1 MKEKM
6 NPKAKGRKFTSL
18 CKAMAIVFKSAPAGI
33 TILLAFLYLSRGLF
47 SGFNAKVTQ
56 YFFDTVTD
64 SIGIPGGFRLMIGAG
79 ALLGGYV
86 LLDWLVGAAENIVDE
101 IFYRHT
107 AGKLTEMINLKSGRI
122 DPLCYD
128 DPKVLDEIEKGSGSV
143 SPVIDTFKL
152 ILSVVFLYGVSFTT
166 MSWYLYHLDP
176 VLAITPVVIFIPIAV
191 TQLMR
196 AGAYAHL
203 EDRVAPIRREC
214 RFYQDCMG
222 RKEYFKETRVLN
234 AFGYFRHLLDCALTL
249 HNREYWKAE
258 RKRGI
263 VELVSKLM
271 SLSGFVFILWLLID
285 AVWAGRISV
294 GAFAAVFASI
304 NNMVHLMELL
314 IIWQFGY
321 TVQNIGQMCN
331 FISFMELPER
341 EGEDRPVTLAKGIE
355 AKNISFQYPGTDKPA
370 LSGVNL
376 SVRSGE
382 TLAIVGENGSGKSTL
397 VKLLLGLYLPQTGTI
412 TYDGQD
418 ISKVSAG
425 SLFDKTSAVFQDF
438 QRYKLTVK
446 DNVAISDLEYAARN
460 GGFDQELTHLLNDTT
475 GDTVSRQADQSLKG
489 MGIDCSDTEKY
500 PAGIN
505 TLLDREFGGIDLS
518 GGQWQKIAI
527 ARGLFR
533 QYHLIALDEPTA
545 AIDPV
550 EETRLYKQFMSISQ
564 GVTSLIVTHRLGSV
578 RIADRIIVMDHGRIV
593 QTGVHDELVDRPGKY
608 REMWQAQAQYYQ
620 N

>member
-1 MKEKM
+1 MKDKM
-6 NPKAKGRKFTSL
+6 ETRSKSWGVTTL
-18 CKAMAIVFKSAPAGI
+18 CKAMAIVFKAAPGGV
-33 TILLAFLYLSRGLF
+33 TVLLVLLYLARGLF
-47 SGFNAKVTQ
+47 AGFNAKVTQ
-56 YFFDTVTD
+56 YFFDTVAG
-64 SIGIPGGFRLMIGAG
+64 SIGIPGGFGMMIGAG
-79 ALLGGYV
+79 AVLGGY
-86 LLDWLVGAAENIVDE
+86 LLLSWLAGAVENIVDE
-101 IFYRHT
+101 MFYRRT
-107 AGKLTEMINLKSGRI
+107 SGKITELINLKSGRI
-122 DPLCYD
+122 EPICYD
-128 DPKVLDEIEKGSGSV
+128 DPKVLDEIEKGSASA
-143 SPVIDTFKL
+143 SPIIDTFRL
-152 ILSVVFLYGVSFTT
+152 ILSIVFLYGVSFTA
-166 MSWYLYHLDP
+166 MSWYLYHLEP
-176 VLAITPVVIFIPIAV
+176 ILAITPVVIFIPIAV

-196 AGAYAHL
+196 TSTYAHL

-234 AFGYFRHLLDCALTL
+234 AFGYFRHLLDCALTI

-271 SLSGFVFILWLLID
+271 SLSGFVLILWLLID

-304 NNMVHLMELL
+304 NSMVLLMELL

-321 TVQNIGQMCN
+321 TVQNMGQICN

-341 EGEDRPVTLAKGIE
+341 EGLERSVTLKRGIE
-355 AKNISFQYPGTDKPA
+355 AENISFRYPGTDKPA

-376 SVRSGE
+376 TIRAGE

-397 VKLLLGLYLPQTGTI
+397 VKMLLGLYQPQTGNI

-418 ISKVSAG
+418 ISKLSAG
-425 SLFDKTSAVFQDF
+425 SLFAGTSAVFQDF

-475 GDTVSRQADQSLKG
+475 SDAVSRQADQSLKG
-489 MGIDCSDTEKY
+489 MGIDCADIEKY

-550 EETRLYKQFMSISQ
+550 EETRLYKQFMDMSQ

-578 RIADRIIVMDHGRIV
+578 RIADRIIVMDRGRIV
-593 QTGVHDELVDRPGKY
+593 QTGVHDELVCKPGKY

-620 N
+620 S